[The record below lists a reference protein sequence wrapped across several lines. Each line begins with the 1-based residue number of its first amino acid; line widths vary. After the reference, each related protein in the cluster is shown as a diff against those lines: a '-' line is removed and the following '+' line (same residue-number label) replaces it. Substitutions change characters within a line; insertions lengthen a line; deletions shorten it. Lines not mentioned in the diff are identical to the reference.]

1 MNCKGH
7 EKSETSSNGNKSM
20 QKEQY
25 LTVKEVADL
34 LKVAENTVRGWV
46 KSGELRAIDLG
57 KGWRI
62 AEVDLQ
68 FFLDSKQTTPRYAET
83 PPPETEA

>member
-1 MNCKGH
+1 MNSKPH
-7 EKSETSSNGNKSM
+7 KETETSGNGIKSM

-62 AEVDLQ
+62 AEMDLQ
-68 FFLDSKQTTPRYAET
+68 FFLDSKQTSPRYADT
-83 PPPETEA
+83 PTPESEA

>member
-1 MNCKGH
+1 MVQN
-7 EKSETSSNGNKSM
+7 
-20 QKEQY
+20 QY
-25 LTVKEVADL
+25 LTVKEVAEL

-62 AEVDLQ
+62 TAIDLQ
-68 FFLDSKQTTPRYAET
+68 FFLDSKQTTPRPDAPLNNGAM
-83 PPPETEA
+83 PPVPEA

>member
-1 MNCKGH
+1 
-7 EKSETSSNGNKSM
+7 M
-20 QKEQY
+20 QKDQY
-25 LTVKEVADL
+25 MTVKEVADL

-62 AEVDLQ
+62 TERDLQ
-68 FFLDSKQTTPRYAET
+68 VFLDSKQTAPRYSDPA
-83 PPPETEA
+83 PPLPED